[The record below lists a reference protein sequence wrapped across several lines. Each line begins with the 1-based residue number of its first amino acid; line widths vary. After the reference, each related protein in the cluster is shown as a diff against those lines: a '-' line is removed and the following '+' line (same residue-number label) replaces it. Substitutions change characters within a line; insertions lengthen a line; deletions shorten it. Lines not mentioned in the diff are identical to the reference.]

1 MSNRIV
7 TNTFSY
13 KLTLGNTIDNEAKDS
28 LELEQRDKKSITIGE
43 KSYKIA
49 LNGVKFNRKIYQPG
63 EIEAEILI
71 NEDLTGKDKIF
82 ATEVPT
88 SSETKSLFMMR
99 QVTLQVIQKDDDGN
113 QVNTENPDD
122 NKIAIN
128 YYVHELNPQLLK
140 QASGGLTLAVKLT
153 AYSMDKV
160 MTLDKYSKVY
170 VAKKLGSG
178 ILEPESK
185 AFGCMIKN
193 TQSSNQTSWSKHNYV
208 ETNRDHLR
216 HLKYEQ
222 QVNVKVKGVTVPVT
236 ISSEF
241 IHPYLIQYNETF
253 YDFMA
258 RTANRCGEFLYFEK
272 GQLRLGL
279 EETTTP
285 LDISGFA
292 TITGQQFSA
301 SPLTIGEYARDS
313 MKEGINEPQE
323 TNYTRIK
330 KNAAGFPE
338 DAFPLEPA
346 YNAELTADEYYFP
359 LYADKFDS
367 NNREWGY
374 AHNVQ
379 EGLASYAFMTLKN
392 LASSNTDPVGFIT
405 DAAFEKIKLAITTDL
420 TVKDNNDTGK
430 KNYIEKYQFT
440 ESGNGLQAV
449 PFGSVS
455 PEGWTTLR
463 YLADVRRY
471 EEAQQRETICI
482 DMGTSYIPL
491 RLGETIKVS
500 GLEQTFIVIQIREIS
515 NEEWDRDY
523 EKYGSDRSDRY
534 DDKQSL
540 KIFAIPMAETKNT
553 DGETVQKPFPPV
565 LPGSPI
571 RKADPQTAFV
581 TDNNDQKY
589 QGRVRIVYPWQAVN
603 LPERRALAY
612 AEEEYAAK
620 QKDYEKKNA
629 DYEAKQAAITAY
641 KKGELKTNIEDSL
654 KTVNG
659 KINLLTQQNDN
670 YTALIEEIQEE
681 LSSVIALDSLQA
693 DAGITLDQTVAK
705 KLKTQVETL
714 ETKIKTLLGTTDEY
728 ETVIKKGEAYDTK
741 IKELEDKIADKDT
754 TDEKKK
760 EYRTTLLKL
769 KNYKTVHDI
778 LQVAYQSLDKHDET
792 YARRIIAECADSLKA
807 DIERNQQLNSENN
820 EQNDILPQK
829 EYHDSIMA
837 LDFKADQD
845 KTVGQTVAAKLK
857 TQVETLETE
866 IKTLL
871 GTTDE
876 YETVIK
882 KDGAYDSKIKELE
895 GKVDNKTITDDE
907 RKNLLKLK
915 NYKTVHD
922 ILQVA
927 YQRLDKGDE
936 AYVRRI
942 IAGCADSL
950 KAEIERY
957 QQLIS
962 ENKEQNDILT
972 KTKDSLTT
980 AKTDAEKDNKEL
992 NYTLYNV
999 TEDDVTAAKSARD
1012 DAEKVMNQAKTRLDK
1027 AADDYKKKLNEIASP
1042 WIRVATPMATD
1053 GGGAYFKP
1061 RQGDEVLVN
1070 YDSGNIERPYVV
1082 GSLFSKNVLVP
1093 DERNGRTIGT
1103 SLHGGAS
1110 IAIVSPNG
1118 HGITFKDPGNAN
1130 GFVSSV
1136 SPAISTIQNVGRFKI
1151 PMDGT
1156 DKDMAGGIRIGDRYG
1171 LYSID
1176 MSSDKRSVKISS
1188 SLGTVKLDAYTGIT
1202 ISAPNGDIKIEGKN
1216 VTINAGNNLTLNS
1229 GMNIGGSVLDDF
1241 KQKKLKEKALSNLS
1255 KTVQSKL
1262 LDEFTVWPVD
1272 LNLTRTVLQT
1282 FLKPVGGTLTIKS
1295 KRYLKLEAGAG
1306 EARVSRDR
1314 YVADSPIFKFVDS
1327 ATLYMDLNQIIIEV
1341 CGSLNGFRTKYET
1354 LWSTAFTNKDDLKK
1368 AVEKSYD
1375 SQGTDTVDNKV
1386 NNCLKDAWAINNP
1399 NWNDRYDDDNAFI
1412 SRNLTGLQLKLNKV
1426 APNDGKLKK
1435 AANDF
1440 EKAVYELHKHVDEF
1454 DSLVQDLQSIQ
1465 SNQFKDKAKAVFD
1478 TMKDPMKDQV
1488 NSFKKKY
1495 LDHDEPRRLL
1505 VGSGPDA
1512 DDFFISDMKN
1522 FKRKFAI
1529 SFLQQVANDKT
1540 INPNIKFGKSTKNF
1554 KDLDDQVLNDQS
1566 KWTELVMNLDKLS
1579 TNPYRQA
1586 LAGDGISALVN
1597 KGPKDFIKDNLKG
1610 KLKDLLGDR
1619 DIWDSKKDGQ
1629 ILFSDDEASTVH
1641 IEGTS
1646 LIQEKEANQHNIN
1659 RLKKILLGL

>member
-292 TITGQQFSA
+292 TVTGQQFSA
-301 SPLTIGEYARDS
+301 NPLTIGEYARDS

-581 TDNNDQKY
+581 TDNDDQKY

-629 DYEAKQAAITAY
+629 DYEAKKAAITAY
-641 KKGELKTNIEDSL
+641 QKGELKTNIEDSL

-693 DAGITLDQTVAK
+693 DAGITLGQTAEEKLDNHMKELEKEIQTLLGTTDEYETFIKTGGVYDSK
-705 KLKTQVETL
+705 IKELEDKIKNKTITDNERTTLLKLKNYKTDHDNLQEDKQSLKDKDDANARKIFTKCELNIQMKDL
-714 ETKIKTLLGTTDEY
+714 ETEIKTLLGTTDEY
-728 ETVIKKGEAYDTK
+728 ENVIKKDGAYDTK

-754 TDEKKK
+754 TDENKKQ
-760 EYRTTLLKL
+760 YRTT
-769 KNYKTVHDI
+769 
-778 LQVAYQSLDKHDET
+778 
-792 YARRIIAECADSLKA
+792 
-807 DIERNQQLNSENN
+807 
-820 EQNDILPQK
+820 
-829 EYHDSIMA
+829 
-837 LDFKADQD
+837 
-845 KTVGQTVAAKLK
+845 
-857 TQVETLETE
+857 
-866 IKTLL
+866 
-871 GTTDE
+871 
-876 YETVIK
+876 
-882 KDGAYDSKIKELE
+882 
-895 GKVDNKTITDDE
+895 
-907 RKNLLKLK
+907 LLKLK

-980 AKTDAEKDNKEL
+980 AETYAELKTEAEFKE
-992 NYTLYNV
+992 TLSNV
-999 TEDDVTAAKSARD
+999 TEEEVTAAKNARN
-1012 DAEKVMNQAKTRLDK
+1012 AAKEAMNQAKTRLDK

-1093 DERNGRTIGT
+1093 DERNGRAIGT

-1118 HGITFKDPGNAN
+1118 HGITFKDPGDAN

-1272 LNLTRTVLQT
+1272 LNLVRTMLQT
-1282 FLKPVGGTLTIKS
+1282 FLKPVGGTMTIKS

-1495 LDHDEPRRLL
+1495 LDHDKPRRLL
-1505 VGSGPDA
+1505 VGSSPDA

-1659 RLKKILLGL
+1659 RLKKILIGL

>member
-13 KLTLGNTIDNEAKDS
+13 KLTLGNTIDNEAMDS
-28 LELEQRDKKSITIGE
+28 LELEQRSDLSITIG
-43 KSYKIA
+43 KSSYIIA

-63 EIEAEILI
+63 EIEAEIFI
-71 NEDLTGKDKIF
+71 KEDITGKDNIF
-82 ATEVPT
+82 ETEVPT
-88 SSETKSLFMMR
+88 SSEMKSLFLNR
-99 QVTLQVIQKDDDGN
+99 QVTLEVIQMDDNGN
-113 QVNTENPDD
+113 RVNTDD
-122 NKIAIN
+122 SIIATT
-128 YYVHELNPQLLK
+128 YYVHELNPQLSRMNK
-140 QASGGLTLAVKLT
+140 GGVTMALKLT

-222 QVNVKVKGVTVPVT
+222 QVNVAVKGVVVPVK

-258 RTANRCGEFLYFEK
+258 RTANRCGEFLYFEG

-285 LDISGFA
+285 LDISGFV
-292 TITGQQFSA
+292 TVTGQQLSA
-301 SPLTIGEYARDS
+301 SPLTVGEYARDS
-313 MKEGINEPQE
+313 MKEGIDKPQE

-330 KNAAGFPE
+330 KNAAGFPD

-379 EGLASYAFMTLKN
+379 EGLASFAFMTLKN

-405 DAAFEKIKLAITTDL
+405 DAVYEKSKLAITTDL

-491 RLGETIKVS
+491 RLGELIKVE

-515 NEEWDRDY
+515 NEEWGCDY

-534 DDKQSL
+534 ADKQSL

-553 DGETVQKPFPPV
+553 DGKTVQKPFPPV

-581 TDNNDQKY
+581 TDNTDPKY

-693 DAGITLDQTVAK
+693 DAGITLGQTAEEKLDNHMKELEKEIQTLLGTTDEYETFIKTGGVYDSK
-705 KLKTQVETL
+705 IEELERKVKNKTITDNERTTLLKLKNYKTDHDNLQKDKQSLKDKDDANARKIFTKCELNIQMKDL
-714 ETKIKTLLGTTDEY
+714 ETEIKTLLGTTDEY
-728 ETVIKKGEAYDTK
+728 ENVIKKDGAYDTK

-754 TDEKKK
+754 TDENKKQ
-760 EYRTTLLKL
+760 YRTTLLKL

-778 LQVAYQSLDKHDET
+778 LQVAYQH
-792 YARRIIAECADSLKA
+792 
-807 DIERNQQLNSENN
+807 
-820 EQNDILPQK
+820 
-829 EYHDSIMA
+829 
-837 LDFKADQD
+837 
-845 KTVGQTVAAKLK
+845 
-857 TQVETLETE
+857 
-866 IKTLL
+866 
-871 GTTDE
+871 
-876 YETVIK
+876 
-882 KDGAYDSKIKELE
+882 
-895 GKVDNKTITDDE
+895 
-907 RKNLLKLK
+907 
-915 NYKTVHD
+915 
-922 ILQVA
+922 
-927 YQRLDKGDE
+927 LDKGDE

-950 KAEIERY
+950 TAEIERY

-1093 DERNGRTIGT
+1093 DERNGRAIGT

-1118 HGITFKDPGNAN
+1118 HGITFKDPGDAN

-1229 GMNIGGSVLDDF
+1229 GMNIDVSEDIKKKVKGEKVLSS
-1241 KQKKLKEKALSNLS
+1241 LSS
-1255 KTVQSKL
+1255 TIQSKL
-1262 LDEFTVWPVD
+1262 LDEFTLCPVD
-1272 LNLTRTVLQT
+1272 LNLVRTMLQT
-1282 FLKPVGGTLTIKS
+1282 FLKPVGGTMTIKS
-1295 KRYLKLEAGAG
+1295 KRYLKLEAGTG
-1306 EARVSRDR
+1306 EAKVQKDR
-1314 YVADSPIFKFVDS
+1314 YNDEKKTAMTSSESLYKDLIQIITEVNESLKNFSIDYSSLWTTAYSKKTILKNALEHYYNDGQNTVDS
-1327 ATLYMDLNQIIIEV
+1327 KVKDIQKRAWEVKTDQGWKDLYKDNNSLMTDLSV
-1341 CGSLNGFRTKYET
+1341 LSLKQGQ
-1354 LWSTAFTNKDDLKK
+1354 AAPDDLGKDYLRFL
-1368 AVEKSYD
+1368 A
-1375 SQGTDTVDNKV
+1375 NKF
-1386 NNCLKDAWAINNP
+1386 AH
-1399 NWNDRYDDDNAFI
+1399 
-1412 SRNLTGLQLKLNKV
+1412 
-1426 APNDGKLKK
+1426 
-1435 AANDF
+1435 
-1440 EKAVYELHKHVDEF
+1440 AVYDLHKHVN
-1454 DSLVQDLQSIQ
+1454 SLVSLIQNLQQIKNNYLKPNAISAFNIISQSASADFSSTYVAKGRLLSNPAPDSQDKFIS
-1465 SNQFKDKAKAVFD
+1465 SSY
-1478 TMKDPMKDQV
+1478 MK
-1488 NSFKKKY
+1488 SFK
-1495 LDHDEPRRLL
+1495 R
-1505 VGSGPDA
+1505 
-1512 DDFFISDMKN
+1512 N
-1522 FKRKFAI
+1522 FAI
-1529 SFLQQVANDKT
+1529 SFLQFVAADT
-1540 INPNIKFGKSTKNF
+1540 AVSPNIKLGRGADKFGDL
-1554 KDLDDQVLNDQS
+1554 DLDDQFR
-1566 KWTELVMNLDKLS
+1566 WTRFVMNLDKWPAS
-1579 TNPYRQA
+1579 PYLEA
-1586 LAGDGISALVN
+1586 IAGDGIIDLFN
-1597 KGPKDFIKDNLKG
+1597 KGPMDSIKGYFSGKYKNLV
-1610 KLKDLLGDR
+1610 GDR
-1619 DIWDSKKDGQ
+1619 DIWDGSKGGQ

-1641 IEGTS
+1641 IEGDK
-1646 LIQEKEANQHNIN
+1646 LKREEAANQYNLGH
-1659 RLKKILLGL
+1659 LKEILLGL

>member
-1 MSNRIV
+1 M
-7 TNTFSY
+7 
-13 KLTLGNTIDNEAKDS
+13 
-28 LELEQRDKKSITIGE
+28 
-43 KSYKIA
+43 
-49 LNGVKFNRKIYQPG
+49 
-63 EIEAEILI
+63 
-71 NEDLTGKDKIF
+71 
-82 ATEVPT
+82 
-88 SSETKSLFMMR
+88 
-99 QVTLQVIQKDDDGN
+99 
-113 QVNTENPDD
+113 
-122 NKIAIN
+122 
-128 YYVHELNPQLLK
+128 
-140 QASGGLTLAVKLT
+140 
-153 AYSMDKV
+153 
-160 MTLDKYSKVY
+160 
-170 VAKKLGSG
+170 
-178 ILEPESK
+178 
-185 AFGCMIKN
+185 
-193 TQSSNQTSWSKHNYV
+193 
-208 ETNRDHLR
+208 
-216 HLKYEQ
+216 
-222 QVNVKVKGVTVPVT
+222 
-236 ISSEF
+236 
-241 IHPYLIQYNETF
+241 
-253 YDFMA
+253 
-258 RTANRCGEFLYFEK
+258 
-272 GQLRLGL
+272 
-279 EETTTP
+279 
-285 LDISGFA
+285 
-292 TITGQQFSA
+292 
-301 SPLTIGEYARDS
+301 
-313 MKEGINEPQE
+313 
-323 TNYTRIK
+323 
-330 KNAAGFPE
+330 
-338 DAFPLEPA
+338 
-346 YNAELTADEYYFP
+346 
-359 LYADKFDS
+359 
-367 NNREWGY
+367 
-374 AHNVQ
+374 
-379 EGLASYAFMTLKN
+379 
-392 LASSNTDPVGFIT
+392 
-405 DAAFEKIKLAITTDL
+405 
-420 TVKDNNDTGK
+420 
-430 KNYIEKYQFT
+430 
-440 ESGNGLQAV
+440 
-449 PFGSVS
+449 
-455 PEGWTTLR
+455 
-463 YLADVRRY
+463 
-471 EEAQQRETICI
+471 
-482 DMGTSYIPL
+482 
-491 RLGETIKVS
+491 
-500 GLEQTFIVIQIREIS
+500 
-515 NEEWDRDY
+515 
-523 EKYGSDRSDRY
+523 
-534 DDKQSL
+534 
-540 KIFAIPMAETKNT
+540 
-553 DGETVQKPFPPV
+553 
-565 LPGSPI
+565 
-571 RKADPQTAFV
+571 
-581 TDNNDQKY
+581 
-589 QGRVRIVYPWQAVN
+589 
-603 LPERRALAY
+603 
-612 AEEEYAAK
+612 
-620 QKDYEKKNA
+620 
-629 DYEAKQAAITAY
+629 
-641 KKGELKTNIEDSL
+641 
-654 KTVNG
+654 
-659 KINLLTQQNDN
+659 
-670 YTALIEEIQEE
+670 
-681 LSSVIALDSLQA
+681 
-693 DAGITLDQTVAK
+693 
-705 KLKTQVETL
+705 
-714 ETKIKTLLGTTDEY
+714 
-728 ETVIKKGEAYDTK
+728 
-741 IKELEDKIADKDT
+741 
-754 TDEKKK
+754 
-760 EYRTTLLKL
+760 
-769 KNYKTVHDI
+769 
-778 LQVAYQSLDKHDET
+778 
-792 YARRIIAECADSLKA
+792 
-807 DIERNQQLNSENN
+807 
-820 EQNDILPQK
+820 
-829 EYHDSIMA
+829 
-837 LDFKADQD
+837 
-845 KTVGQTVAAKLK
+845 
-857 TQVETLETE
+857 
-866 IKTLL
+866 
-871 GTTDE
+871 
-876 YETVIK
+876 
-882 KDGAYDSKIKELE
+882 
-895 GKVDNKTITDDE
+895 
-907 RKNLLKLK
+907 
-915 NYKTVHD
+915 
-922 ILQVA
+922 
-927 YQRLDKGDE
+927 
-936 AYVRRI
+936 RRI

-1093 DERNGRTIGT
+1093 DERNGRAIGT

-1659 RLKKILLGL
+1659 RLKKILIGL

>member
-1 MSNRIV
+1 
-7 TNTFSY
+7 
-13 KLTLGNTIDNEAKDS
+13 
-28 LELEQRDKKSITIGE
+28 
-43 KSYKIA
+43 
-49 LNGVKFNRKIYQPG
+49 
-63 EIEAEILI
+63 
-71 NEDLTGKDKIF
+71 
-82 ATEVPT
+82 
-88 SSETKSLFMMR
+88 
-99 QVTLQVIQKDDDGN
+99 
-113 QVNTENPDD
+113 
-122 NKIAIN
+122 
-128 YYVHELNPQLLK
+128 
-140 QASGGLTLAVKLT
+140 
-153 AYSMDKV
+153 
-160 MTLDKYSKVY
+160 
-170 VAKKLGSG
+170 
-178 ILEPESK
+178 
-185 AFGCMIKN
+185 
-193 TQSSNQTSWSKHNYV
+193 
-208 ETNRDHLR
+208 
-216 HLKYEQ
+216 
-222 QVNVKVKGVTVPVT
+222 
-236 ISSEF
+236 
-241 IHPYLIQYNETF
+241 
-253 YDFMA
+253 
-258 RTANRCGEFLYFEK
+258 
-272 GQLRLGL
+272 
-279 EETTTP
+279 
-285 LDISGFA
+285 
-292 TITGQQFSA
+292 
-301 SPLTIGEYARDS
+301 
-313 MKEGINEPQE
+313 
-323 TNYTRIK
+323 
-330 KNAAGFPE
+330 
-338 DAFPLEPA
+338 
-346 YNAELTADEYYFP
+346 
-359 LYADKFDS
+359 
-367 NNREWGY
+367 
-374 AHNVQ
+374 
-379 EGLASYAFMTLKN
+379 
-392 LASSNTDPVGFIT
+392 
-405 DAAFEKIKLAITTDL
+405 
-420 TVKDNNDTGK
+420 
-430 KNYIEKYQFT
+430 
-440 ESGNGLQAV
+440 
-449 PFGSVS
+449 
-455 PEGWTTLR
+455 
-463 YLADVRRY
+463 
-471 EEAQQRETICI
+471 
-482 DMGTSYIPL
+482 
-491 RLGETIKVS
+491 
-500 GLEQTFIVIQIREIS
+500 
-515 NEEWDRDY
+515 
-523 EKYGSDRSDRY
+523 
-534 DDKQSL
+534 
-540 KIFAIPMAETKNT
+540 
-553 DGETVQKPFPPV
+553 
-565 LPGSPI
+565 
-571 RKADPQTAFV
+571 
-581 TDNNDQKY
+581 
-589 QGRVRIVYPWQAVN
+589 
-603 LPERRALAY
+603 
-612 AEEEYAAK
+612 
-620 QKDYEKKNA
+620 
-629 DYEAKQAAITAY
+629 
-641 KKGELKTNIEDSL
+641 
-654 KTVNG
+654 
-659 KINLLTQQNDN
+659 
-670 YTALIEEIQEE
+670 
-681 LSSVIALDSLQA
+681 
-693 DAGITLDQTVAK
+693 
-705 KLKTQVETL
+705 
-714 ETKIKTLLGTTDEY
+714 
-728 ETVIKKGEAYDTK
+728 
-741 IKELEDKIADKDT
+741 
-754 TDEKKK
+754 
-760 EYRTTLLKL
+760 
-769 KNYKTVHDI
+769 
-778 LQVAYQSLDKHDET
+778 
-792 YARRIIAECADSLKA
+792 
-807 DIERNQQLNSENN
+807 
-820 EQNDILPQK
+820 
-829 EYHDSIMA
+829 MA
-837 LDFKADQD
+837 LDFQADQD

-857 TQVETLETE
+857 TQVETLETG

-962 ENKEQNDILT
+962 ENKEQIDILT

-980 AKTDAEKDNKEL
+980 AKTYAELKTEAEFKE
-992 NYTLYNV
+992 TLSNV
-999 TEDDVTAAKSARD
+999 TEPDLNKAKDARD
-1012 DAEKVMNQAKTRLDK
+1012 KAKTAMDEAKKNLDK
-1027 AADDYKKKLNEIASP
+1027 MADDYKKKLNEIASP

-1070 YDSGNIERPYVV
+1070 YDNGNIERPYVV

-1118 HGITFKDPGNAN
+1118 HGITFKDPGDAN

-1262 LDEFTVWPVD
+1262 LDEFTVWHVD

-1314 YVADSPIFKFVDS
+1314 YVADSPILNLIDS

-1341 CGSLNGFRTKYET
+1341 CGSLNGFRTEYKT
-1354 LWSTAFTNKDDLKK
+1354 LWTDAYNKKTTLKD
-1368 AVEKSYD
+1368 AITVFYTD
-1375 SQGTDTVDNKV
+1375 GQAPNDTVDSKV
-1386 NNCLKDAWAINNP
+1386 KKCLDKAWAENTAQPWNEIFDKKNVANDTDNIFISTILNGLTHNP
-1399 NWNDRYDDDNAFI
+1399 NSVAFDDQKKKD
-1412 SRNLTGLQLKLNKV
+1412 LTSQANKF
-1426 APNDGKLKK
+1426 G
-1435 AANDF
+1435 
-1440 EKAVYELHKHVDEF
+1440 EAVYELHKHVDKFE
-1454 DSLVQDLQSIQ
+1454 SLVQNLQSIQ
-1465 SNQFKDKAKAVFD
+1465 GNRFRTKAEDVFGPMFD
-1478 TMKDPMKDQV
+1478 TMKVQV

-1495 LDHDEPRRLL
+1495 LNDQNVPERLL

-1540 INPNIKFGKSTKNF
+1540 IDPNIKFGKSTKNF
-1554 KDLDDQVLNDQS
+1554 KDQDLNDGAR
-1566 KWTELVMNLDKLS
+1566 WTEFVKNLDKLS
-1579 TNPYRQA
+1579 TSPYVRA

-1659 RLKKILLGL
+1659 RLKNILLGL

>member
-13 KLTLGNTIDNEAKDS
+13 KLTLGNTIDNEAMDS
-28 LELEQRDKKSITIGE
+28 LELEQRSEKSITIGNS
-43 KSYKIA
+43 SYIIA

-63 EIEAEILI
+63 EIEAEIFI
-71 NEDLTGKDKIF
+71 KEDTGRFNKFPNK
-82 ATEVPT
+82 VPT
-88 SSETKSLFMMR
+88 SSETKNFFMKR
-99 QVTLQVIQKDDDGN
+99 QVTLEVIQMDDNGN
-113 QVNTENPDD
+113 RVNTTDSI
-122 NKIAIN
+122 IATN
-128 YYVHELNPQLLK
+128 YYVHELNPQLSRMNK
-140 QASGGLTLAVKLT
+140 GGVTMALKLT

-178 ILEPESK
+178 ILEQESK

-193 TQSSNQTSWSKHNYV
+193 TQSSNQTSWSKQNYV

-272 GQLRLGL
+272 GKLWLGL

-292 TITGQQFSA
+292 TVTGQQFSA
-301 SPLTIGEYARDS
+301 NPLTIGEYARDS

-629 DYEAKQAAITAY
+629 DYEAKKAAITAY
-641 KKGELKTNIEDSL
+641 QKGELKTNIEDSL

-693 DAGITLDQTVAK
+693 DAGITLGQTAEEKLDNHMKELEKEIQTLLGTTDEYETFIKTGGVYDSK
-705 KLKTQVETL
+705 IKELEDKIKNKTITDNERTTLLKLKNYKTDHDNLQKDKQSLKDKDDANARKIFTKCELNIQMKDL
-714 ETKIKTLLGTTDEY
+714 ETEIKTLLGTTDEY
-728 ETVIKKGEAYDTK
+728 ENVIKKDGAYDTK

-754 TDEKKK
+754 TDENKKQ
-760 EYRTTLLKL
+760 YRTTLLKL

-778 LQVAYQSLDKHDET
+778 LQVAYQSLDKH
-792 YARRIIAECADSLKA
+792 
-807 DIERNQQLNSENN
+807 
-820 EQNDILPQK
+820 
-829 EYHDSIMA
+829 
-837 LDFKADQD
+837 
-845 KTVGQTVAAKLK
+845 
-857 TQVETLETE
+857 
-866 IKTLL
+866 
-871 GTTDE
+871 
-876 YETVIK
+876 
-882 KDGAYDSKIKELE
+882 
-895 GKVDNKTITDDE
+895 
-907 RKNLLKLK
+907 
-915 NYKTVHD
+915 
-922 ILQVA
+922 
-927 YQRLDKGDE
+927 DE

-980 AKTDAEKDNKEL
+980 AKTDAENAEKDNKEL
-992 NYTLYNV
+992 IYTLYNV
-999 TEDDVTAAKSARD
+999 TKDDVTAAKSARD
-1012 DAEKVMNQAKTRLDK
+1012 DAEEAMNQAKTRLDK

-1093 DERNGRTIGT
+1093 DERNGRAIGT

-1118 HGITFKDPGNAN
+1118 HGITFKDPGDAN

-1229 GMNIGGSVLDDF
+1229 GMNIGGSVIDDL
-1241 KQKKLKEKALSNLS
+1241 KQKKWKELGEKAASNLS
-1255 KTVQSKL
+1255 KTAQSKL

-1272 LNLTRTVLQT
+1272 LNLIRTVIQT

-1306 EARVSRDR
+1306 EAKVQKDR
-1314 YVADSPIFKFVDS
+1314 YNNKKKTAMEKSEELYQDLFQIIEDVNASLANFSSDYSILWTTAYSDKIVLQTALKYFYNNNGQNTVDS
-1327 ATLYMDLNQIIIEV
+1327 KVKDIQEVAWRVDTANVQVWNDQYTDTDAFINQLNSELSPKQ
-1341 CGSLNGFRTKYET
+1341 GNA
-1354 LWSTAFTNKDDLKK
+1354 AFNDQNKDNLRIL
-1368 AVEKSYD
+1368 A
-1375 SQGTDTVDNKV
+1375 NK
-1386 NNCLKDAWAINNP
+1386 
-1399 NWNDRYDDDNAFI
+1399 F
-1412 SRNLTGLQLKLNKV
+1412 GH
-1426 APNDGKLKK
+1426 
-1435 AANDF
+1435 
-1440 EKAVYELHKHVDEF
+1440 AVYDLHKHV
-1454 DSLVQDLQSIQ
+1454 
-1465 SNQFKDKAKAVFD
+1465 
-1478 TMKDPMKDQV
+1478 
-1488 NSFKKKY
+1488 NSFNSSK
-1495 LDHDEPRRLL
+1495 LNFHQLNNDHLKQHAKSSFNNL
-1505 VGSGPDA
+1505 TGPIILTYDNKHSNNGQLSILTNLTPN
-1512 DDFFISDMKN
+1512 DSITNGMKS

-1529 SFLQQVANDKT
+1529 SFLKKVADDAT
-1540 INPNIKFGKSTKNF
+1540 VTPNIKLGRGADKFGDL
-1554 KDLDDQVLNDQS
+1554 DLDDQFR
-1566 KWTELVMNLDKLS
+1566 WTRFVMNLDKWPAS
-1579 TNPYRQA
+1579 PYLEA
-1586 LAGDGISALVN
+1586 IAGDGIIDIFN
-1597 KGPKDFIKDNLKG
+1597 KGPMDSIKDYFSG
-1610 KLKDLLGDR
+1610 KYKDLKGDR
-1619 DIWDSKKDGQ
+1619 DIWDGSKGGQ

-1641 IEGTS
+1641 IEG
-1646 LIQEKEANQHNIN
+1646 N
-1659 RLKKILLGL
+1659 RLVQEQAANKYNLDHLKEILLGL

>member
-178 ILEPESK
+178 ILEQESK

-193 TQSSNQTSWSKHNYV
+193 TQSSNQTSWSKQNYV

-693 DAGITLDQTVAK
+693 DAGITLGQTAEEKLDNHMKELEKEIQTLLGTTDEYETFIKTGGVYDSK
-705 KLKTQVETL
+705 IKELEDKIKNKTITDNERTTLLKLKNYKTDHDNLQKDKQSLKDKDDANARKIFTKCELNIQMKDL
-714 ETKIKTLLGTTDEY
+714 ETEIKTLLGTTDEY
-728 ETVIKKGEAYDTK
+728 ENVIKKDGAYDTK

-754 TDEKKK
+754 TDENKKQ
-760 EYRTTLLKL
+760 YRTTLLKL

-778 LQVAYQSLDKHDET
+778 LQVAYQH
-792 YARRIIAECADSLKA
+792 
-807 DIERNQQLNSENN
+807 
-820 EQNDILPQK
+820 
-829 EYHDSIMA
+829 
-837 LDFKADQD
+837 
-845 KTVGQTVAAKLK
+845 
-857 TQVETLETE
+857 
-866 IKTLL
+866 
-871 GTTDE
+871 
-876 YETVIK
+876 
-882 KDGAYDSKIKELE
+882 
-895 GKVDNKTITDDE
+895 
-907 RKNLLKLK
+907 
-915 NYKTVHD
+915 
-922 ILQVA
+922 
-927 YQRLDKGDE
+927 LDKGDE

-980 AKTDAEKDNKEL
+980 AKTDAENAEKDNKEL

-999 TEDDVTAAKSARD
+999 TKDDVTAAKSARD
-1012 DAEKVMNQAKTRLDK
+1012 DAEEAMNQAKTRLDK

-1093 DERNGRTIGT
+1093 DERNGRAIGT

-1118 HGITFKDPGNAN
+1118 HGITFKDPGDAN

-1188 SLGTVKLDAYTGIT
+1188 SLGTVKLDAFTGIT

-1229 GMNIGGSVLDDF
+1229 GMNIGGSVIDDL
-1241 KQKKLKEKALSNLS
+1241 KQKKWKELGEKAASNLS
-1255 KTVQSKL
+1255 KTAQSKL

-1272 LNLTRTVLQT
+1272 LNLVRTMLQT
-1282 FLKPVGGTLTIKS
+1282 FLKPVGGTMTIKS

-1306 EARVSRDR
+1306 EAKVQKDR
-1314 YVADSPIFKFVDS
+1314 YNDDKKTAMKSSEELYQNLIQVITEVNKSLNNFSINYSSLWTTAYSKKTILKNALEHYYNDGQKTVDS
-1327 ATLYMDLNQIIIEV
+1327 KVKDIQKRAWRVD
-1341 CGSLNGFRTKYET
+1341 
-1354 LWSTAFTNKDDLKK
+1354 TANVQVWNDQ
-1368 AVEKSYD
+1368 Y
-1375 SQGTDTVDNKV
+1375 TDTD
-1386 NNCLKDAWAINNP
+1386 
-1399 NWNDRYDDDNAFI
+1399 AFI
-1412 SRNLTGLQLKLNKV
+1412 NQLNSELSLKQGQAAPDNLGKDYLRLLANKF
-1426 APNDGKLKK
+1426 AH
-1435 AANDF
+1435 
-1440 EKAVYELHKHVDEF
+1440 AVYDLHKHVDSF
-1454 DSLVQDLQSIQ
+1454 VSLVQNLQQIMNNHLKPNARSAFNLISQ
-1465 SNQFKDKAKAVFD
+1465 SASADFSKNYVKSGSLLSNQAPDSQDKFISSSY
-1478 TMKDPMKDQV
+1478 MK
-1488 NSFKKKY
+1488 SFK
-1495 LDHDEPRRLL
+1495 R
-1505 VGSGPDA
+1505 
-1512 DDFFISDMKN
+1512 N
-1522 FKRKFAI
+1522 FAVT
-1529 SFLQQVANDKT
+1529 FLQAVAADT
-1540 INPNIKFGKSTKNF
+1540 AVSPNIKLGRGADKFGDQ
-1554 KDLDDQVLNDQS
+1554 DLDDQF
-1566 KWTELVMNLDKLS
+1566 KWTRFVMNLDKWQAS
-1579 TNPYRQA
+1579 PYVEA
-1586 LAGDGISALVN
+1586 IAGDGIADLIN
-1597 KGPKDFIKDNLKG
+1597 KGPKDF
-1610 KLKDLLGDR
+1610 LKDYFSGKYKNLVGDR
-1619 DIWDSKKDGQ
+1619 DIWDSSKSGQ

-1641 IEGTS
+1641 IEGDK
-1646 LIQEKEANQHNIN
+1646 LKREEAANQYNLGH
-1659 RLKKILLGL
+1659 LKEILLGL